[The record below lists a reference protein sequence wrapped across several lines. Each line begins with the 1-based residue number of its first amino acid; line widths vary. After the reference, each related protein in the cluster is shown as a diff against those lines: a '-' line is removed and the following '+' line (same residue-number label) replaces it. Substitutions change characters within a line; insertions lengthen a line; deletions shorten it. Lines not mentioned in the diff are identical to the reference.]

1 MIGYR
6 MTRLLKWILALAL
19 LLGLGTAWI
28 YADYRHFVGTPLA
41 LASEERIIQVPDGAT
56 ASAVVDL
63 LYDAHI
69 IDSKWKMMLVL
80 RTSGFAHKIQPGT
93 VILTPDMTP
102 ADLPQLL
109 AKVGKYARLSVQIL
123 NGMNLY
129 EIAARLKSQRIADEV
144 VFIEL
149 ATNPAVAAESGIPAK
164 SFEGYLAA
172 GAYTFEPGVSTR
184 DVLGEMHE
192 RWRKQ
197 WQKVIDENRGAYE
210 QRRRYL
216 SDHALVT
223 LASIVEKEAI
233 LDRERPIIARVFY
246 NRLQKMM
253 KLQSDPT
260 CVYPPL
266 YKGEKPTPARCKDAQ
281 NPYSTYMIP
290 ALPPG
295 PIAIPS
301 VASLLA
307 VIRPYTGPDGGQ
319 ILYFVARNDGS
330 RAHYFSKTYAEHQVA
345 VDYFLKGKKKKPQ
358 GTVQPK

>member
-1 MIGYR
+1 
-6 MTRLLKWILALAL
+6 MTRLLKWIFVL
-19 LLGLGTAWI
+19 LVLVGFGAAWI
-28 YADYRHFVGTPLA
+28 YADYRNFVETPLA
-41 LASEERIIQVPDGAT
+41 LSGDERIIQVPEGIT
-56 ASAVVDL
+56 AGGIVDL

-69 IDSKWKMMLVL
+69 IDSKWKMRLVL
-80 RTSGFAHKIQPGT
+80 RSSGFSHRLQPGT

-129 EIAARLKSQRIADEV
+129 DIAARLQSQRVADEKR
-144 VFIEL
+144 FIEL
-149 ATNPAVAAESGIPAK
+149 ATNPAVAAESGIPAG

-172 GAYTFEPGVSTR
+172 GAYTFEPGVSVQ
-184 DVLGEMHE
+184 DVIAAMHE
-192 RWRKQ
+192 RWRNQ
-197 WQKVIDENRGAYE
+197 WQKLVEENRGAYE
-210 QRRRYL
+210 LRRRRF
-216 SDHALVT
+216 SDHMLVT
-223 LASIVEKEAI
+223 LASIVEKEAM

-246 NRLQKMM
+246 NRLSKKM

-260 CVYPPL
+260 CIYPPAF
-266 YKGEKPTPARCKDAQ
+266 KGEKPTPTRCRDEQ
-281 NPYSTYMIP
+281 SRYSTYVIA

-295 PIAIPS
+295 PIATPS
-301 VASLLA
+301 PASLLA
-307 VIRPYTGPDGGQ
+307 VIKPYSGPDDAQ